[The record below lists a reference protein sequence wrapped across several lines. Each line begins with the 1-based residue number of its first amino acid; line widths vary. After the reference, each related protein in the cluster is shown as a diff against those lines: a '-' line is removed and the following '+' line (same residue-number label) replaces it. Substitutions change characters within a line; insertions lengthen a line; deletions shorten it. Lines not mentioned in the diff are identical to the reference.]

1 MKTWYLA
8 TFKWS
13 DNGVYCTNL
22 VLTDSE
28 EKAEEHYSKY
38 EMVSIRIADEL
49 TVTEAEECLL
59 LSFEQTIK
67 LKITKK
73 EI

>member
-28 EKAEEHYSKY
+28 EKAEEHYSKKY
-38 EMVSIRIADEL
+38 EWVSVKAAADWE
-49 TVTEAEECLL
+49 VN
-59 LSFEQTIK
+59 SYK
-67 LKITKK
+67 RRGMPITTL
-73 EI
+73 